1 MKITK
6 SQLKKMINEV
16 MGMADHPSQVDDAE
30 YDRGYQDGLDGYPP
44 ADDATL
50 DYDAGYDDGKRD
62 AGLPGNNLQEGYEY
76 DPVSEMY
83 DILQHLSDAEM
94 KLSEIVKHYDAVDPN
109 NRVAMQMDNLSR
121 QVKKIHDILET
132 HVK

>member
-1 MKITK
+1 MKLTK
-6 SQLKKMINEV
+6 RQLRKMINEA
-16 MGMADHPSQVDDAE
+16 MGMADHPDQVDDAQ

-62 AGLPGNNLQEGYEY
+62 SELPGNKLREGYEY

-94 KLSEIVKHYDAVDPN
+94 KLSEIVDHYDTTDPN
-109 NRVAMQMDNLSR
+109 NRVAMQMDNLAR
-121 QVKKIHDILET
+121 QVKKIHDTLET
-132 HVK
+132 HAK

>member
-6 SQLKKMINEV
+6 RQLRRIIKEEKAKI
-16 MGMADHPSQVDDAE
+16 
-30 YDRGYQDGLDGYPP
+30 
-44 ADDATL
+44 
-50 DYDAGYDDGKRD
+50 
-62 AGLPGNNLQEGYEY
+62 QEGYEY

-94 KLSEIVKHYDAVDPN
+94 KLSEIVNHYDAVDPN

-121 QVKKIHDILET
+121 QVKKIQQIVGT
-132 HVK
+132 HADSAYKEDRLK